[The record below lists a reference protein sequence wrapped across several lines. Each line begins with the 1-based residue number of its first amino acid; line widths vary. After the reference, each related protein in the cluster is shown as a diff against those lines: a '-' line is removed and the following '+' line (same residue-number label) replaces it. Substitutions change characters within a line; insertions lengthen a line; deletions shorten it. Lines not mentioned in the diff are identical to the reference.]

1 MISLRTDNPFRRK
14 WVWSLKQ
21 GFTSAPA
28 TLQYR
33 ARAYVEADDIVAGAN
48 SWTHMY
54 SGPNGTHAW
63 ASADL
68 NDPPWPYNASLPAQL
83 YNLNCNAVESVM
95 VCMFAIFR
103 GFVNP
108 AGTTD
113 GTRTSGEH
121 NEVYLGFSR
130 DGFHFWR
137 QHDGTPIEGGVTPR
151 KPFMTQSWP
160 QHSWRYSDVQG
171 AGGVLTL
178 MNDTLHFYTSGSS
191 GGPYDYVLGGNVSTG
206 FASLRRDGFSEI
218 RTRAFSILRAFR
230 LRLT

>member
-14 WVWSLKQ
+14 WVFSLKQ

-68 NDPPWPYNASLPAQL
+68 NDPPWPYNKSLPAQL

-108 AGTTD
+108 AALAPCEQAALVGSLD
-113 GTRTSGEH
+113 EDRGVHRL
-121 NEVYLGFSR
+121 LGLKN
-130 DGFHFWR
+130 
-137 QHDGTPIEGGVTPR
+137 Q
-151 KPFMTQSWP
+151 
-160 QHSWRYSDVQG
+160 
-171 AGGVLTL
+171 
-178 MNDTLHFYTSGSS
+178 N
-191 GGPYDYVLGGNVSTG
+191 
-206 FASLRRDGFSEI
+206 
-218 RTRAFSILRAFR
+218 
-230 LRLT
+230 